1 MKMRATPQEL
11 AIIKHTLRQETVP
24 RVQKRLRALYLFLSG
39 KTCQETAEI
48 IGMTA
53 ATVSNINRTYKQS
66 GLGGL
71 PGKSIPGRPSRLSP
85 PQQEQLRHIVLEKL
99 PKEVGLCEKA
109 NWTAELI
116 GNYIFR
122 EFGYRYSIRG
132 ITRMLE
138 HMGIVYIRPH
148 YMMAESINPS
158 PSIRKSR

>member
-11 AIIKHTLRQETVP
+11 AIIKHALRQETVP

-39 KTCQETAEI
+39 KTCQETAQI

-53 ATVSNINRTYKQS
+53 ATVSNINRTYKQT
-66 GLGGL
+66 GLEGI

-85 PQQEQLRHIVLEKL
+85 DQQEQLKQIVLQTP
-99 PKEVGLCEKA
+99 PKEVGCGEKA

-116 GNYIFR
+116 GNYISR
-122 EFGYRYSIRG
+122 EFGYCYSIRG

-138 HMGIVYIRPH
+138 HMGIVYIRPN
-148 YMMAESINPS
+148 YMLAETMNPAS
-158 PSIRKSR
+158 ARQNSR